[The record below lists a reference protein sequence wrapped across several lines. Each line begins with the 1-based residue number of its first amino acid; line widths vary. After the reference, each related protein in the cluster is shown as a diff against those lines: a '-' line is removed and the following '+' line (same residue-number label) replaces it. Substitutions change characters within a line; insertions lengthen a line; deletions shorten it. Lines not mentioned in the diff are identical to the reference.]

1 MKLLVTQSFGRE
13 SEYRRAIFAV
23 LSFWAWYSGPAE
35 EVQTIVFTDNP
46 DYFKRYITQVNV
58 RYVALT
64 PDKIK
69 AMRGNIDFLHRMKIA
84 LIEESFSLYP
94 GADMLYVDSDTFFTT
109 DALPWIKEF
118 KPGRSFMHLFEYK
131 FETCRDMP
139 LPAGETFRAYLN
151 LIENTGF
158 TISTGVT
165 RFAADT
171 ESWNAGV
178 MGLPA
183 QVAQWLPDVYALT
196 EQSYPQTQNHASEQY
211 AFSLILQ
218 TRTELLPCD
227 EYVYHYW
234 YRVKKQITD
243 ILLDK
248 QLGDAFV
255 KLSWAEKMSAIKRM
269 TREFPVA
276 YESHELM
283 LRDNAIQ
290 AFTSD
295 QFASGYKH
303 AFRALSK
310 SPFNPQFI
318 KDVLYHAKRHLA
330 G

>member
-13 SEYRRAIFAV
+13 SEYRRAILAV
-23 LSFWAWYSGPAE
+23 LSFWAWYTGPAE
-35 EVQTIVFTDNP
+35 EVQTVVFTDQP
-46 DYFKRYITQVNV
+46 DYFRKYITGVDV
-58 RYVALT
+58 RYVLLT
-64 PDKIK
+64 PDKMK
-69 AMRGNIDFLHRMKIA
+69 AMRGYIDFLHRMKIA
-84 LIEESFSLYP
+84 LIEEAFDLYP

-109 DALPWIKEF
+109 DALPWIKQF
-118 KPGRSFMHLFEYK
+118 KPGRSFMHLLEYK

-158 TISTGVT
+158 TTSNGTE

-183 QVAQWLPDVYALT
+183 QVRTWLPDVYALT

-243 ILLDK
+243 LVLD
-248 QLGDAFV
+248 QELGNAFV
-255 KLSWAEKMSAIKRM
+255 QLSWPEKLAAVKRL
-269 TREFPVA
+269 TNQLPRT
-276 YESHELM
+276 YETHELM

-295 QFASGYKH
+295 QFGAGYKH
-303 AFRALSK
+303 AFQALKK

-318 KDVLYHAKRHLA
+318 KDVLYHTKRHLTR
-330 G
+330 